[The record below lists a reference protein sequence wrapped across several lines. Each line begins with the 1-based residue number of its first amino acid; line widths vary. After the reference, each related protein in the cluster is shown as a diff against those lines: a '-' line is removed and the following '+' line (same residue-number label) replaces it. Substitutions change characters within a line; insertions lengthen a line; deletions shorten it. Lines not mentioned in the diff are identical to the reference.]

1 MTLLDVSSVAVAAQ
15 AAAEAAGTATTGGML
30 AGALPAVV
38 AGAPMGIDEVSMMLF
53 AAAEAHAAHFGVETG
68 LGVAQRGMFGA
79 QVGVSG
85 ASYVASTAL
94 SAISLAL

>member
-15 AAAEAAGTATTGGML
+15 AAAEGVGTATTGGML
-30 AGALPAVV
+30 AGALPAMV
-38 AGAPMGIDEVSMMLF
+38 AGAPMGIDEASLMLF

-68 LGVAQRGMFGA
+68 LGVAQRAMYTA
-79 QVGVSG
+79 QIGVSG
-85 ASYVASTAL
+85 VSYVASNAL